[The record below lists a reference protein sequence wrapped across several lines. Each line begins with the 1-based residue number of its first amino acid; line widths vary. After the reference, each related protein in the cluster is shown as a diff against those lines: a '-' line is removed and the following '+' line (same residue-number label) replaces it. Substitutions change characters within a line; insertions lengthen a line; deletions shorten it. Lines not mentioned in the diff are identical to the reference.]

1 MTDEILSG
9 VLLDDDCFLSMAELS
24 RACSVHAEWLV
35 SLVDEGILDPGGA
48 DIRHWRFSA
57 PALRRAR
64 TTRHLQQDLGINLA
78 GAALVLDLLD
88 EIDDLR
94 QRLARLEP

>member
-1 MTDEILSG
+1 MNDEILNG
-9 VLLDDDCFLSMAELS
+9 VLLDEDCYLSLAELS
-24 RACSVHAEWLV
+24 RACSTHAEWV
-35 SLVDEGILDPGGA
+35 ISLVEEGILEPGGA
-48 DIRHWRFSA
+48 DMRDWRFSA

-64 TTRHLQQDLGINLA
+64 TARHLQRDLGVNLA

-88 EIDDLR
+88 EIDHLR